1 MNGFYKKIVDTS
13 GKLIELKEFL
23 SSSKGRDI
31 LLYLVFVIIS
41 LAFWAILS
49 LNNLIQD
56 NYKVM
61 FRITGIP
68 QGVTMIND
76 YPREFNV
83 TVKNN
88 GYVLLKY
95 MIGDNPEITV
105 DFKKYANGNGQML
118 ISRQEMEDMLV
129 AEFGSG
135 TSIVSF
141 SPESLSIKYTS
152 LPGKKVPV
160 EIYGDYVA
168 NFQYVVNGEIMA
180 VPDSV
185 TIYSDAGNLSAI
197 NKVRT
202 EKIISRNLTDSLY
215 VKIAIQNIKD
225 VRAVPDS
232 VDVMIPVEPLVT
244 KRSSI
249 PVIVKNLP
257 ENVSVVVFPSSVQV
271 SYLLPMSLYNDR
283 LDDKFEASVDYGDI
297 QGNNAKLPVRI
308 EIAPEIYQN
317 IQLETDSV
325 EYVIEY

>member
-1 MNGFYKKIVDTS
+1 MAFINKIVDTS

-41 LAFWAILS
+41 FAFWAILS

-56 NYKVM
+56 NYKVR

-68 QGVTMIND
+68 QGITMIND

-105 DFKKYANGNGQML
+105 DFKEYANGNGQIL
-118 ISRQEMEDMLV
+118 ISRQELEDMLV

-160 EIYGDYVA
+160 EIFGDYVA
-168 NFQYVVNGEIMA
+168 NFQYVVNGEIVA

-257 ENVSVVVFPSSVQV
+257 ENVSVVVFPSYVQV

-283 LDDKFEASVDYGDI
+283 LDDKFEASVDYGDV
-297 QGNNAKLPVRI
+297 QGNKAKLPVRI

-325 EYVIEY
+325 EYVIEN

>member
-1 MNGFYKKIVDTS
+1 MAFINKIVDTS

-31 LLYLVFVIIS
+31 LLYLVFVVIS
-41 LAFWAILS
+41 FAFWAILS

-105 DFKKYANGNGQML
+105 DFKEYANGNGQML

-168 NFQYVVNGEIMA
+168 NFQYVVNGEIVA

-325 EYVIEY
+325 EYVIEN

>member
-1 MNGFYKKIVDTS
+1 MAFINKIVDTA

-41 LAFWAILS
+41 FAFWAILS

-56 NYKVM
+56 NYKVR

-105 DFKKYANGNGQML
+105 DFKEYANGNGQIL
-118 ISRQEMEDMLV
+118 ISRQELEDMLV

-160 EIYGDYVA
+160 EIFGDYVA
-168 NFQYVVNGEIMA
+168 NFQYVVNGEIVA

-257 ENVSVVVFPSSVQV
+257 ENVSVVVFPSYVQV

-297 QGNNAKLPVRI
+297 QGNKAKLPVRI

-325 EYVIEY
+325 EYVIEN

>member
-1 MNGFYKKIVDTS
+1 MAFINKIVDTS

-41 LAFWAILS
+41 FAFWAILS

-105 DFKKYANGNGQML
+105 DFKEYANGNGQML

-129 AEFGSG
+129 TEFGSG

-160 EIYGDYVA
+160 EICGDYVV
-168 NFQYVVNGEIMA
+168 NFQYVVNGEIVA

-257 ENVSVVVFPSSVQV
+257 ENVSVVVFPSYVQV

-297 QGNNAKLPVRI
+297 QGNKAKLPVRI

-325 EYVIEY
+325 EYVIEN

>member
-1 MNGFYKKIVDTS
+1 MAFIN
-13 GKLIELKEFL
+13 KLIELKEFL

-41 LAFWAILS
+41 FAFWAILS

-56 NYKVM
+56 NYKVR

-105 DFKKYANGNGQML
+105 DFKEYANGNGQIL
-118 ISRQEMEDMLV
+118 ISRQELEDMLV

-160 EIYGDYVA
+160 EIFGDYVA
-168 NFQYVVNGEIMA
+168 NFQYVVNGEIVA

-257 ENVSVVVFPSSVQV
+257 ENVSVVVFPSYVQV

-297 QGNNAKLPVRI
+297 QGNKAKLPVRI

-325 EYVIEY
+325 EYVIEN

>member
-1 MNGFYKKIVDTS
+1 MAFINKIVDTS

-41 LAFWAILS
+41 FAFWAILS

-56 NYKVM
+56 NYKVR

-105 DFKKYANGNGQML
+105 DFKEYANGNGQIL
-118 ISRQEMEDMLV
+118 ISRQELEDMLV

-160 EIYGDYVA
+160 EIFGDYVA
-168 NFQYVVNGEIMA
+168 NFQYVVNGEIVA

-257 ENVSVVVFPSSVQV
+257 ENVSVVVFPSYVQV

-297 QGNNAKLPVRI
+297 QGNKAKLPVRI

-325 EYVIEY
+325 EYVIEN

>member
-1 MNGFYKKIVDTS
+1 MAFINKIVDTS

-41 LAFWAILS
+41 FAFWAILS

-105 DFKKYANGNGQML
+105 DFKEYANGNGQML

-160 EIYGDYVA
+160 EIFGDYVA
-168 NFQYVVNGEIMA
+168 NFQYVVNGEIVA

-215 VKIAIQNIKD
+215 VKIAIQDIKD

-271 SYLLPMSLYNDR
+271 SYLLPMSLYNDH

-325 EYVIEY
+325 EYVIEN

>member
-1 MNGFYKKIVDTS
+1 MAFINKIVDTS

-41 LAFWAILS
+41 FAFWAILS

-105 DFKKYANGNGQML
+105 DFKEYANGNGQML

-129 AEFGSG
+129 TEFGSG

-160 EIYGDYVA
+160 EIFGDYVA
-168 NFQYVVNGEIMA
+168 NFQYVVNGEIVA

-257 ENVSVVVFPSSVQV
+257 ENVSVVVFPSYVQV

-297 QGNNAKLPVRI
+297 QGNKAKLPVRI

-325 EYVIEY
+325 EYVIEN

>member
-1 MNGFYKKIVDTS
+1 MAFINKIVDTS

-41 LAFWAILS
+41 FAFWAILS

-105 DFKKYANGNGQML
+105 DFKEYANGNGQML

-129 AEFGSG
+129 TEFGSG

-168 NFQYVVNGEIMA
+168 NFQYVVNGEIVA

-297 QGNNAKLPVRI
+297 QGNKAKLPVRI

-325 EYVIEY
+325 EYVIEN

>member
-1 MNGFYKKIVDTS
+1 MAFINKIVDTS

-41 LAFWAILS
+41 FAFWAILS

-56 NYKVM
+56 NYKVR

-105 DFKKYANGNGQML
+105 DFKEYANGNGQIL
-118 ISRQEMEDMLV
+118 ISRQELEDMLV

-160 EIYGDYVA
+160 EICGDYVA
-168 NFQYVVNGEIMA
+168 NFQYVVNGEIVA

-297 QGNNAKLPVRI
+297 QGNKAKLPVRI

-325 EYVIEY
+325 EYVIEN

>member
-1 MNGFYKKIVDTS
+1 MAFINKIVDTS

-41 LAFWAILS
+41 FAFWAILS

-56 NYKVM
+56 NYKVR

-105 DFKKYANGNGQML
+105 DFKEYANGNGQIL
-118 ISRQEMEDMLV
+118 ISRQELEDMLV

-160 EIYGDYVA
+160 EIFGDYVA
-168 NFQYVVNGEIMA
+168 NFQYVVNGEIVA

-283 LDDKFEASVDYGDI
+283 LDDKFEASVDYGNI
-297 QGNNAKLPVRI
+297 QGNKAKLPVRI

-325 EYVIEY
+325 EYVIEN

>member
-1 MNGFYKKIVDTS
+1 MAFINKIVDTS

-41 LAFWAILS
+41 FAFWAILS

-56 NYKVM
+56 NYKVR

-105 DFKKYANGNGQML
+105 DFKEYANGNGQIL
-118 ISRQEMEDMLV
+118 ISRQELEDMLV

-160 EIYGDYVA
+160 EIFGDYVA

-325 EYVIEY
+325 EYVIEN

>member
-1 MNGFYKKIVDTS
+1 MAFINKIVDTS

-41 LAFWAILS
+41 FAFWAILS

-105 DFKKYANGNGQML
+105 DFKEYANGNGQML

-129 AEFGSG
+129 TEFGSG

-168 NFQYVVNGEIMA
+168 NFQYVVNGEIVA

-257 ENVSVVVFPSSVQV
+257 ENVSVVVFPSYVQV

-297 QGNNAKLPVRI
+297 QGNKAKLPVRI

-325 EYVIEY
+325 EYVIEN

>member
-1 MNGFYKKIVDTS
+1 MAFINKIVDTS

-41 LAFWAILS
+41 FAFWAILS

-56 NYKVM
+56 NYKVR

-118 ISRQEMEDMLV
+118 ISRQELEDMLV

-160 EIYGDYVA
+160 EIFGDYVA
-168 NFQYVVNGEIMA
+168 NFQYVVNGEIVA

-257 ENVSVVVFPSSVQV
+257 ENVSVVVFPSYVQV

-297 QGNNAKLPVRI
+297 QGNKAKLPVRI

-325 EYVIEY
+325 EYVIEN

>member
-1 MNGFYKKIVDTS
+1 MAFINKIVDTS

-41 LAFWAILS
+41 FAFWAILS

-56 NYKVM
+56 NYKVR

-105 DFKKYANGNGQML
+105 DFKEYANGNGQIL
-118 ISRQEMEDMLV
+118 ISRQELEDMLV

-160 EIYGDYVA
+160 EIFGDYVA
-168 NFQYVVNGEIMA
+168 NFQYVVNGEIVA

-244 KRSSI
+244 KQSSI

-257 ENVSVVVFPSSVQV
+257 ENVSVVVFPSYVQV

-297 QGNNAKLPVRI
+297 QGNKAKLPVRI

-325 EYVIEY
+325 EYVIEN

>member
-1 MNGFYKKIVDTS
+1 MAFINKIVDTS

-31 LLYLVFVIIS
+31 LLYLVFVVIS
-41 LAFWAILS
+41 FAFWAILS

-105 DFKKYANGNGQML
+105 DFKEYANGNGQIL
-118 ISRQEMEDMLV
+118 ISRQELEDMLV

-168 NFQYVVNGEIMA
+168 NFQYVVNGEIVA

-257 ENVSVVVFPSSVQV
+257 ENVSVVVFPSYVQV

-297 QGNNAKLPVRI
+297 QGNKAKLPVRI

-325 EYVIEY
+325 EYVIEN

>member
-1 MNGFYKKIVDTS
+1 MAFINKIVDTS

-41 LAFWAILS
+41 FAFWAILS

-168 NFQYVVNGEIMA
+168 NFQYVVNGEIVA

-225 VRAVPDS
+225 VRAIPDS

-325 EYVIEY
+325 EYVIEN

>member
-1 MNGFYKKIVDTS
+1 MAFINKIVDTS

-41 LAFWAILS
+41 FAFWAILS

-105 DFKKYANGNGQML
+105 DFKEYANGNGQML

-129 AEFGSG
+129 TEFGSG

-160 EIYGDYVA
+160 EIFGDYVA
-168 NFQYVVNGEIMA
+168 NFQYVVNGEIVA

-297 QGNNAKLPVRI
+297 QGNKAKLPVRI

-325 EYVIEY
+325 EYVIEN

>member
-1 MNGFYKKIVDTS
+1 MAFINKIVDTS

-325 EYVIEY
+325 EYVIEN

>member
-1 MNGFYKKIVDTS
+1 MAFINKIVDTS

-41 LAFWAILS
+41 FAFWAILS

-56 NYKVM
+56 NYKVR

-105 DFKKYANGNGQML
+105 DFKEYANGNGQIL
-118 ISRQEMEDMLV
+118 ISRQELEDMLV

-160 EIYGDYVA
+160 EIFGDYVA
-168 NFQYVVNGEIMA
+168 NFQYVVNGEIVA

-257 ENVSVVVFPSSVQV
+257 ENVSVVVLPSYVQV

-297 QGNNAKLPVRI
+297 QGNKAKLPVRI

-325 EYVIEY
+325 EYVIEN

>member
-1 MNGFYKKIVDTS
+1 MAFINKIVDTS

-41 LAFWAILS
+41 FAFWAILS

-56 NYKVM
+56 NYKVR

-105 DFKKYANGNGQML
+105 DFKEYANGNGQIL
-118 ISRQEMEDMLV
+118 ISRQELEDMLV

-168 NFQYVVNGEIMA
+168 NFQYVVNGEIVA

-297 QGNNAKLPVRI
+297 QGNKAKLPVRI

-325 EYVIEY
+325 EYVIEN

>member
-1 MNGFYKKIVDTS
+1 MAFINKIVDTS

-41 LAFWAILS
+41 FAFWAILS

-118 ISRQEMEDMLV
+118 ISRQELEDMLV

-160 EIYGDYVA
+160 EIFGDYVA
-168 NFQYVVNGEIMA
+168 NFQYVVNGEIVA

-257 ENVSVVVFPSSVQV
+257 ENVSVVVFPSYVQV

-297 QGNNAKLPVRI
+297 QGNKAKLPVRI

-325 EYVIEY
+325 EYVIEN

>member
-1 MNGFYKKIVDTS
+1 MAFINKIVDTS

-41 LAFWAILS
+41 FAFWAILS

-325 EYVIEY
+325 EYVIEN

>member
-1 MNGFYKKIVDTS
+1 MAFINKIVDTS

-41 LAFWAILS
+41 FAFWAILS

-56 NYKVM
+56 NYKVR

-105 DFKKYANGNGQML
+105 DFKEYANGNGQIL
-118 ISRQEMEDMLV
+118 ISRQELEDMLV

-160 EIYGDYVA
+160 EIFGDYVA
-168 NFQYVVNGEIMA
+168 NFQYVVNGEIVA

-257 ENVSVVVFPSSVQV
+257 ENVSVVVFPSYVQV
-271 SYLLPMSLYNDR
+271 SYLLPMSLYNNR

-297 QGNNAKLPVRI
+297 QGNKAKLPVRI

-325 EYVIEY
+325 EYVIEN

>member
-1 MNGFYKKIVDTS
+1 MAFINKIVDTS

-31 LLYLVFVIIS
+31 LLYLVFVVIS
-41 LAFWAILS
+41 FAFWAILS

-105 DFKKYANGNGQML
+105 DFKEYANGNGQML

-129 AEFGSG
+129 TEFGSG

-168 NFQYVVNGEIMA
+168 NFQYVVNGEIVA

-325 EYVIEY
+325 EYVIEN

>member
-1 MNGFYKKIVDTS
+1 MAFINKIVDTS

-31 LLYLVFVIIS
+31 LLYLVFVVIS
-41 LAFWAILS
+41 FAFWAILS

-105 DFKKYANGNGQML
+105 DFKEYANGNGQML

-168 NFQYVVNGEIMA
+168 NFQYVVNGEIVA

-257 ENVSVVVFPSSVQV
+257 ENVSVVVFPSYVQV

-325 EYVIEY
+325 EYVIEN

>member
-1 MNGFYKKIVDTS
+1 MAFINKIVDTS

-41 LAFWAILS
+41 FAFWAILS

-105 DFKKYANGNGQML
+105 DFKEYANGNGQML

-129 AEFGSG
+129 TEFGSG

-160 EIYGDYVA
+160 EIFGDYVA
-168 NFQYVVNGEIMA
+168 NFQYVVNGEIVA

-215 VKIAIQNIKD
+215 VKIAIQNIKY

-297 QGNNAKLPVRI
+297 QGNKAKLPVRI

-325 EYVIEY
+325 EYVIEN

>member
-1 MNGFYKKIVDTS
+1 MAFINKIVDTS

-41 LAFWAILS
+41 FAFWAILS

-56 NYKVM
+56 NYKVR

-105 DFKKYANGNGQML
+105 DFKEYANGNGQML
-118 ISRQEMEDMLV
+118 ISRQELEDMLV

-160 EIYGDYVA
+160 EIFGDYVA
-168 NFQYVVNGEIMA
+168 NFQYVVNGEIVA

-257 ENVSVVVFPSSVQV
+257 ENVSVVVFPSYVQV

-297 QGNNAKLPVRI
+297 QGNKAKLPVRI

-325 EYVIEY
+325 EYVIEN

>member
-1 MNGFYKKIVDTS
+1 MAFINKIVDTS

-41 LAFWAILS
+41 FAFWAILS

-105 DFKKYANGNGQML
+105 DFKEYANGNGQML

-129 AEFGSG
+129 TEFGSG

-160 EIYGDYVA
+160 EIFGDYVA
-168 NFQYVVNGEIMA
+168 NFQYVVNGEIVA

-215 VKIAIQNIKD
+215 VKIAIQDIKD

-297 QGNNAKLPVRI
+297 QGNKAKLPVRI

-325 EYVIEY
+325 EYVIEN

>member
-1 MNGFYKKIVDTS
+1 MAFINKIVDTS

-41 LAFWAILS
+41 FAFWAILS

-118 ISRQEMEDMLV
+118 ISRQELEDMLV

-160 EIYGDYVA
+160 EIFGDYVA

-325 EYVIEY
+325 EYVIEN

>member
-1 MNGFYKKIVDTS
+1 MAFINKIVDTS

-31 LLYLVFVIIS
+31 LLYLVFVVIS
-41 LAFWAILS
+41 FAFWAILS

-105 DFKKYANGNGQML
+105 DFKEYANGNGQML

-168 NFQYVVNGEIMA
+168 NFQYVVNGEIVA

-257 ENVSVVVFPSSVQV
+257 ENVSVVVFPSYVQV
-271 SYLLPMSLYNDR
+271 SYLLPMSLYNER

-325 EYVIEY
+325 EYVIEN